1 METTDKENV
10 VPPENGSTESESSAE
25 KTWDSEKYPAWQKSI
40 GKEYWGNEK
49 LKDFSSMKDVME
61 SIVNP
66 KKKAPEKYEGISDEL
81 SDITDVLKSAD
92 IGQDDAKKIADVISK
107 HLPKK
112 YTEES
117 LKDAYGADW
126 EQADKDF
133 DKAVGKIL
141 TDEKDRKAF
150 IELKHNPILFKFV
163 SSVGKKIGGTANLDV
178 GKQEVPKKNVSGDPF
193 EDFCFGRKSK

>member
-10 VPPENGSTESESSAE
+10 VPPENGSTNSESSAE

-49 LKDFSSMKDVME
+49 LKDFASMNDVME

-66 KKKAPEKYEGISDEL
+66 KKKAPEKYEGISEEL
-81 SDITDVLKSAD
+81 SDVADVLKSAD
-92 IGQDDAKKIADVISK
+92 IGQDDAKKIADVLSK

-117 LKDAYGADW
+117 LKEAYGADW
-126 EQADKDF
+126 EQAEKDF
-133 DKAVGKIL
+133 DRAVGKIL
-141 TDEKDRKAF
+141 TDEKERKAF
-150 IELKHNPILFKFV
+150 NELKNNPILFKFV
-163 SSVGKKIGGTANLDV
+163 SSVGNKIGGSANLDV
-178 GKQEVPKKNVSGDPF
+178 GKQEIPKKKGTGDPYMDLLMKF
-193 EDFCFGRKSK
+193 K

>member
-1 METTDKENV
+1 METTDKDNV
-10 VPPENGSTESESSAE
+10 VPPENGSTSPESSAD

-66 KKKAPEKYEGISDEL
+66 KKKAPEKYEGFSEEL
-81 SDITDVLKSAD
+81 NDVAEALKSAD
-92 IGQDDAKKIADVISK
+92 IAQDDAKKISDAISK

-112 YTEES
+112 YTEEA
-117 LKDAYGADW
+117 LKDSYGADF

-133 DKAVGKIL
+133 AKAVGNIFS
-141 TDEKDRKAF
+141 DEKDRKAF
-150 IELKHNPILFKFV
+150 NELKNNPILFKFV
-163 SSVGKKIGGTANLDV
+163 STVGRKIGDSANLDI
-178 GKQEVPKKNVSGDPF
+178 GKQYVPDKKGSGDPF
-193 EDFCFGRKSK
+193 EDFCFGRKPK